1 MALTTDDLQAIS
13 NLIQPLRNDM
23 QDMKDDMQDMKDDMQ
38 NMKGNIQNLKS
49 DMQDMKDDMQDVKTD
64 IQNLKDD
71 MQNMKDDMQN
81 MKGDIGVLSNRMANV
96 ELTLENQTNHNIQLL
111 AENHLSLVDKLNA
124 AIRVQDK
131 SILCEVQVSGLRRRV
146 ENLEREVAELKSGSA
161 SSSQ

>member
-1 MALTTDDLQAIS
+1 MTNDELLLAMSNVMDEKLKSELQPIKCD
-13 NLIQPLRNDM
+13 IH
-23 QDMKDDMQDMKDDMQ
+23 DMKADIRNMKDDMQ
-38 NMKGNIQNLKS
+38 N
-49 DMQDMKDDMQDVKTD
+49 MKDDMQDVKTD

-71 MQNMKDDMQN
+71 MQDMKDDMQN

-161 SSSQ
+161 SSK

>member
-23 QDMKDDMQDMKDDMQ
+23 QDMKDDMQD
-38 NMKGNIQNLKS
+38 
-49 DMQDMKDDMQDVKTD
+49 
-64 IQNLKDD
+64 
-71 MQNMKDDMQN
+71 MKDDMQN